1 MSENTHEHWARCLL
15 NIERRVRPQSFD
27 TWFRPTKVGRFDADL
42 LEIEVTSSYFA
53 EWVESNYLSLI
64 KKAVQEETGLIPRVV
79 FSVSGPD
86 DTVAAVSIPK
96 PQTARRPL

>member
-1 MSENTHEHWARCLL
+1 MSEDTHEHWAQCLL
-15 NIERRVRPQSFD
+15 NIERRVRPQSFE

-64 KKAVQEETGLIPRVV
+64 KKAVHEETGLTPRVV
-79 FSVSGPD
+79 FSASGPD
-86 DTVAAVSIPK
+86 EPVAAASVSQTP
-96 PQTARRPL
+96 TARRPL